1 MIDKMYKGREYICKI
16 PSVLKR
22 ELLGYLEVTDRE
34 FQASWFQLTSVIIN
48 ALIAAKSGMLRQQK
62 HPYLYAGGVGELVS
76 WRCGIGFNIK
86 WKWFLLQSV
95 PQQGDG
101 RRAVMSWSVIE
112 GCSES
117 HSRAAEKAK
126 MILLR

>member
-1 MIDKMYKGREYICKI
+1 MIDKMYKGQEYICKI

-95 PQQGDG
+95 PKTKGCNVLVSHRRMLREPQQSCGKGKNDPP
-101 RRAVMSWSVIE
+101 
-112 GCSES
+112 
-117 HSRAAEKAK
+117 
-126 MILLR
+126 

>member
-1 MIDKMYKGREYICKI
+1 MIDKMYKGQEYISKI

-86 WKWFLLQSV
+86 MEVVSV
-95 PQQGDG
+95 TICASARGWTKGCNVLVSHRRMLREPQQSCGKGKNDPP
-101 RRAVMSWSVIE
+101 
-112 GCSES
+112 
-117 HSRAAEKAK
+117 
-126 MILLR
+126 